1 MTVRAPAIEIFDST
15 LAVLQRGAE
24 LLADSLRTAIA
35 DRGRAT
41 LALSGGRTP
50 VPMFGMLAAESL
62 PWGRIQVF
70 QVDERVAPRG
80 HAERNSTAIEAA
92 FAHTGVATHWMPVE
106 LEDLEA
112 AARDYARE
120 LETAAGS
127 PPVLDVVQLGLGA
140 CAHGALARRCDRI
153 AARPTAV
160 HLDAGCA
167 ESSSHHRL
175 GRLRRRQECGA
186 RGSRARRSVNRRGP
200 RARKRRDHPRRPRGR
215 RPAREPKGDVHLFK
229 KVNVPFFS
237 EGYGAAADRGRKR
250 IALAESRLVPVG

>member
-140 CAHGALARRCDRI
+140 DGHTASLFPASAALTARSPVAATESQLGRRRFTLTLDALNRARTIVWVVCGADKSAALAALVRGDPSI
-153 AARPTAV
+153 V
-160 HLDAGCA
+160 AG
-167 ESSSHHRL
+167 RV
-175 GRLRRRQECGA
+175 
-186 RGSRARRSVNRRGP
+186 RGSGATIL
-200 RARKRRDHPRRPRGR
+200 ADH
-215 RPAREPKGDVHLFK
+215 E
-229 KVNVPFFS
+229 
-237 EGYGAAADRGRKR
+237 AAALLESQKGTFTFSKR
-250 IALAESRLVPVG
+250 